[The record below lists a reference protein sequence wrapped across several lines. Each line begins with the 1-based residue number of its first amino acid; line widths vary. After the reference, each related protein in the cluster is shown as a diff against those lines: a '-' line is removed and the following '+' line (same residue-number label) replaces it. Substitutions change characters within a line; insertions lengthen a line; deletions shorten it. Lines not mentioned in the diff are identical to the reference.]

1 VRGGAIGQDDYREIL
16 VQDTSLVNTQ
26 KGRKPRVG
34 LVVRS
39 RSGLFALG
47 SAGKHYREEQS
58 DYGSDYAAGNRNGIE
73 GRDASSGEQKAE
85 IGHGRNPE
93 NCA

>member
-1 VRGGAIGQDDYREIL
+1 M
-16 VQDTSLVNTQ
+16 
-26 KGRKPRVG
+26 PRAQENEEERA
-34 LVVRS
+34 LPERAWS
-39 RSGLFALG
+39 SDCSGLSALG

-85 IGHGRNPE
+85 IGYGRDPE